1 MKPTLLV
8 LAAGIG
14 SRYGGLKQIDP
25 VGPNGEIIIDYSLY
39 DAIRAGFEKVVFII
53 REDLLEAFREKFD
66 PLKDKIE
73 VLYAFQQMELPEGY
87 PSTVERAK
95 PWGTGHAVLAA
106 RDYINDPF
114 AVINADDYY
123 GPEAYTSSIEFIK
136 NINTIGSPLPF
147 ALVGYEIEKTLSD
160 FGTVSRGI
168 GVTNGKD
175 ELVSIKEHHKVF
187 KRDGKIFHNTDGKEE
202 EVTSN
207 NVSMNFWIFVPE
219 IFPELEKQFRTFV
232 GQNTSSPKSE
242 FLIPFAVDNLIQ
254 ESKCLTKVI
263 RTDARWFGITYKED
277 KPLVE
282 NAIRELIDKKVY
294 PTPLW

>member
-1 MKPTLLV
+1 VKPTLLV

-25 VGPNGEIIIDYSLY
+25 VGPDGEIIIDYSIY
-39 DAIRAGFEKVVFII
+39 DAIRAGYEKVVFII
-53 REDLLEAFREKFD
+53 REDLQDAFREKFE

-73 VLYAFQQMELPEGY
+73 MAYAFQKMELPEGY

-106 RDYINDPF
+106 KDHISDPF

-136 NINTIGSPLPF
+136 NMQPKGSSLQF

-168 GVTNGKD
+168 GISNEKD
-175 ELVSIKEHHKVF
+175 ELVSIKEHHNVF
-187 KRDGKIFHNTDGKEE
+187 KREGKIFHNTDGTEE

-219 IFPELEKQFRTFV
+219 IFNELEKQFKNFV
-232 GQNTSSPKSE
+232 VQNTSSLKAE
-242 FLIPFAVDNLIQ
+242 FLIPLAVDNLIQ
-254 ESKCLTKVI
+254 GGKCVTKVI
-263 RTDARWFGITYKED
+263 RTNAQWFGVTYKED
-277 KPLVE
+277 KALVE
-282 NAIRELIDKKVY
+282 KAIRELIDKKVY
-294 PTPLW
+294 PSPLW